1 MTTTFVTTFYV
12 PAEYNEIL
20 LRRERRERTTW
31 DNFCGDLGIFR
42 ERVAQLGNQAPKRRM
57 ERLALIQ
64 RTESF
69 RASGMD
75 GF

>member
-1 MTTTFVTTFYV
+1 M
-12 PAEYNEIL
+12 
-20 LRRERRERTTW
+20 TW

-75 GF
+75 GFSATGYVYLNRHLYTL